1 MKNFDFH
8 VPTKI
13 LFGKNAIL
21 QLKDEMKN
29 HHNILLVYGGGSIKK
44 SGLYDEVYKLLNDK
58 NIIELSGVEPNP
70 RVTSVNE
77 GARLCKKYNVD
88 AILDVGG
95 GSVLDC
101 SKVIAGAS
109 KLDCDAWDIVK
120 RKVAVK
126 ECLPIYTILTL
137 SATGS
142 EMNGGAVISNL
153 DTKEKIGVGNELFI
167 PTCSVL
173 DPTYTMSVSKYQTA
187 AGTCDIFSHIIEVYF
202 DNRLDAF
209 VSDKIAE
216 GLLKTVI
223 KYGEI
228 AYNEPNNYEARAN
241 LMWTSS
247 LAINSL
253 IECGKEN
260 NAWSCHPMEHSLSAY
275 YDITHGVGLAILTPR
290 WMEYILDESTID
302 RFVAYGRNVF
312 DIKDEDKWVVAKKA
326 IEETKNFFYKRL
338 NVASSLK
345 EVNIDETYFLE
356 MATKACNKDGVI
368 NGFKKLTIQDVVNIY
383 KNCLE

>member
-77 GARLCKKYNVD
+77 GARLCKKHNVD
-88 AILDVGG
+88 AILAVGG

-120 RKVAVK
+120 RKVTVK

-153 DTKEKIGVGNELFI
+153 DTKEKIGVGSELFI

-368 NGFKKLTIQDVVNIY
+368 NGFKTLTIQDVVNIY

>member
-88 AILDVGG
+88 AILAVGG

-153 DTKEKIGVGNELFI
+153 NTKEKIGVGSELFI

-228 AYNEPNNYEARAN
+228 AYHEPNNYEARAN

-312 DIKDEDKWVVAKKA
+312 DINDDDKWVVAKKA